1 MRRYFFIGAFV
12 LTGLATA
19 PEARAQLESTSP
31 AQQRAANRRAL
42 REAARVKAE
51 YKESHLTVTK
61 AELKQGGAGKQATIK
76 PTGTQAA
83 YQFDRT
89 GTPRVT
95 EPSRLSLRLRKKKDS
110 NAQ

>member
-1 MRRYFFIGAFV
+1 MRRYLFIGALV
-12 LTGLATA
+12 SAGLMTAT
-19 PEARAQLESTSP
+19 EARAQLESTSP

-42 REAARVKAE
+42 REAERFKAE

-61 AELKQGGAGKQATIK
+61 AELKHGGAGKQATIK

-89 GTPRVT
+89 GTPRVS
-95 EPSRLSLRLRKKKDS
+95 EPTRVSLRLRKKKDS
-110 NAQ
+110 SSQ